1 MFRLEL
7 LTEFIE
13 KYIKIITEI
22 AEVDVEIVDYKLR
35 RIAGSGNFA
44 KSIISGKQVSNRKI
58 FTETLKTGK
67 PQTTP
72 NIVEKSIDD
81 GNIEI
86 TVPIILGEN
95 IIGVIA
101 MIISKSKSKEKI
113 KDKLEKYTDL
123 LEQIAEF
130 ITLKASE
137 IEEDK
142 DKQAMVSML
151 EIIIR
156 NMEEG
161 AVIINNESKINTI
174 NRSAK
179 KQLGIN
185 RIVANE
191 KISITPTGDT
201 VSNKNEYII
210 RTDVSTNTV
219 IGNIYKVPENPIYDK
234 VLLFRDMKQVQ
245 SNMYA
250 MTSTINARKV
260 EHIVGSSEQTKK
272 IKKRIDK
279 AAKSSSTVLITGE
292 MGTGIEMTATAIW
305 QNSDRAKNRF
315 VTVNCSTI
323 SETYL
328 ERELFGYVKGAFR
341 DEDTNG
347 RIGKFELANNGVI
360 FLDEIDSIPLY
371 LQSKLLRAIREKKIT
386 RIGSNQV
393 IPLNLRIITST
404 HKNLRELISENK
416 FREDLYYRINVLPIN
431 IVPLRERKEDIDDL
445 IHHFIEHYSKQFSKN
460 FYRIEN
466 ETMDVLKNYS
476 WPGNVSELENAVE
489 YMVNMMEDGIINNYA
504 IPRDIIF
511 AINKENKKNIKIE
524 KLNVLEKKEI
534 EKAIELYGDNTEG
547 KKKAAEALGIG
558 IATLYRKL

>member
-35 RIAGSGNFA
+35 RIAGSGDFA
-44 KSIISGKQVSNRKI
+44 KSVISGKQVSNRKI

-67 PQTTP
+67 SQIIP
-72 NIVEKSIDD
+72 NIVDNNINDK
-81 GNIEI
+81 NIEI
-86 TVPIILGEN
+86 TVPIILDEN

-101 MIISKSKSKEKI
+101 MIISKNKSKEKI
-113 KDKLEKYTDL
+113 KDKLDKYTEL

-130 ITLKASE
+130 ITLKASDM
-137 IEEDK
+137 EEDK

-161 AVIINNESKINTI
+161 AIIINNESKINTI

-185 RIVANE
+185 RIIANE

-210 RTDVSTNTV
+210 RTDVNTNTV
-219 IGNIYKVPENPIYDK
+219 IGNIYKIPENPIYDR
-234 VLLFRDMKQVQ
+234 VLLFKDMKQVQ

-250 MTSTINARKV
+250 MTSTINARRV

-272 IKKRIDK
+272 TKKSIAK

-360 FLDEIDSIPLY
+360 FLDEIDSVPLY

-431 IVPLRERKEDIDDL
+431 IAPLRNRKEDISDL
-445 IHHFIEHYSKQFSKN
+445 IHHFIEYYSRQFSKN
-460 FYRIEN
+460 FYKIEN
-466 ETMDVLKNYS
+466 ETMEVLKNYP

-489 YMVNMMEDGIINNYA
+489 YMVNMMEDGIINNNT

-511 AINKENKKNIKIE
+511 SINKKNEKNIRIE
-524 KLNVLEKKEI
+524 KLNILEKREI
-534 EKAIELYGDNTEG
+534 EKALELYGDNTEG